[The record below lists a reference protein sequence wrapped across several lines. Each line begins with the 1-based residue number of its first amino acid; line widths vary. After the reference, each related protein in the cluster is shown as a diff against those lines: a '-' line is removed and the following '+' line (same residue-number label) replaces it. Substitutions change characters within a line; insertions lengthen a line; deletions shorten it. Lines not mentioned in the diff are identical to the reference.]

1 MFILVTGGASSG
13 KSAFAE
19 GLIEKSGKKK
29 KIYIAT
35 TRPYDDE
42 CIKRIERHR
51 LLRKDKGFET
61 AEIYG
66 RISDEKISDNMKNTA
81 VIFECMSNY
90 LGNNM
95 FDENGMKNNIDSFA
109 EELAEDICSLSDK
122 ADYTVVVTN
131 EIFSDGEAYSAETMK
146 YIEILGY
153 LNRRLAEKADCVYE
167 VVCGIPVVLKEDK
180 RERN

>member
-1 MFILVTGGASSG
+1 
-13 KSAFAE
+13 
-19 GLIEKSGKKK
+19 
-29 KIYIAT
+29 
-35 TRPYDDE
+35 
-42 CIKRIERHR
+42 
-51 LLRKDKGFET
+51 
-61 AEIYG
+61 
-66 RISDEKISDNMKNTA
+66 
-81 VIFECMSNY
+81 
-90 LGNNM
+90 M

-122 ADYTVVVTN
+122 ADYAVVVTN